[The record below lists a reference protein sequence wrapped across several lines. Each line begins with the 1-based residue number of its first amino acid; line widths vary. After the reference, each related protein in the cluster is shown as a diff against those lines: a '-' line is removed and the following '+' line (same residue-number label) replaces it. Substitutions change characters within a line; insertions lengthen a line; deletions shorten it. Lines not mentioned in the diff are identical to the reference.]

1 MKNLFISNLNKKDI
15 DHFTSDMG
23 LFCEE
28 RRTGHLS
35 S

>member
-23 LFCEE
+23 LFL
-28 RRTGHLS
+28 RRKADRAFK
-35 S
+35 